1 MPNPFPSIISDPD
14 LIVETPPPSESDEE
28 VEVIRENINTD
39 DIFESA
45 QAPVENRDTP
55 TAPLV
60 VEPVVKEK
68 KKRKPMTEEH
78 KAKLKIA
85 REKAML
91 SKKKNAL
98 ERKELKELET
108 KATVKQK
115 ATKKKELEEIVNE
128 VPKPRPTA
136 EIDPE
141 IIEKAIAEALQK
153 NEILRQRRKEK
164 KKAERDE
171 AIEKAKADEEIRKA
185 IYPAK
190 AYYGDNGF
198 FSKNIYGLR

>member
-14 LIVETPPPSESDEE
+14 LIIETPPPSDDEEEE

-39 DIFESA
+39 DIFVKA
-45 QAPVENRDTP
+45 TAPVEEP
-55 TAPLV
+55 IV
-60 VEPVVKEK
+60 QPVVKEK
-68 KKRKPMTEEH
+68 KKRKPMSEEH

-85 REKAML
+85 REKAMA
-91 SKKKNAL
+91 SKKQKAL

-108 KATVKQK
+108 KANVKQK
-115 ATKKKELEEIVNE
+115 AVKKKELLDIVND

-136 EIDPE
+136 DIDPT
-141 IIEKAIAEALQK
+141 IIEKAIAEALEK
-153 NEILRQRRKEK
+153 NEIMRQRRKEK

-171 AIEKAKADEEIRKA
+171 AIEKAKAQEEIRKA

-190 AYYGDNGF
+190 SYYGDNGF
-198 FSKNIYGLR
+198 FAKNIYGLK

>member
-28 VEVIRENINTD
+28 PEIIRENINTD
-39 DIFESA
+39 DIFVKA
-45 QAPVENRDTP
+45 TAPVEKEQ
-55 TAPLV
+55 
-60 VEPVVKEK
+60 EPVVQPVKPEK

-78 KAKLKIA
+78 KAKLKLA
-85 REKAML
+85 REKAMA
-91 SKKKNAL
+91 SKKQKAQ
-98 ERKELKELET
+98 ERKELKELEK
-108 KATVKQK
+108 KASVKQK
-115 ATKKKELEEIVNE
+115 ATKKKELEDIVND

-136 EIDPE
+136 DIDPT

-153 NEILRQRRKEK
+153 NEIMRQRRKEK

-171 AIEKAKADEEIRKA
+171 AIEKAKAQEEIRKA

-198 FSKNIYGLR
+198 FAKNIYGLK

>member
-14 LIVETPPPSESDEE
+14 LIVETPPASESDEE

-45 QAPVENRDTP
+45 QAPLTNEV
-55 TAPLV
+55 APLV

-85 REKAML
+85 REKAMM

-98 ERKELKELET
+98 ERK
-108 KATVKQK
+108 
-115 ATKKKELEEIVNE
+115 
-128 VPKPRPTA
+128 
-136 EIDPE
+136 
-141 IIEKAIAEALQK
+141 
-153 NEILRQRRKEK
+153 
-164 KKAERDE
+164 
-171 AIEKAKADEEIRKA
+171 
-185 IYPAK
+185 
-190 AYYGDNGF
+190 
-198 FSKNIYGLR
+198 

>member
-28 VEVIRENINTD
+28 PEIIRENINTD
-39 DIFESA
+39 DIFVKA
-45 QAPVENRDTP
+45 TAPVEKEQ
-55 TAPLV
+55 
-60 VEPVVKEK
+60 EPVVQPVKPEK

-78 KAKLKIA
+78 KAKLKLA
-85 REKAML
+85 REKAMA
-91 SKKKNAL
+91 SKKQKAL

-108 KATVKQK
+108 KASVKQK
-115 ATKKKELEEIVNE
+115 ATKKKELEDIVND

-136 EIDPE
+136 DIDPT

-153 NEILRQRRKEK
+153 NEIMRQRRKEK

-171 AIEKAKADEEIRKA
+171 AIEKAKAQEEIRKA

-198 FSKNIYGLR
+198 FAKNIYGLK